1 LSATGTPPPPRD
13 APGTTQTLD
22 LPIYVM
28 TVRQLRQLRI
38 LVGVL
43 VGVIAV
49 LVTVLGILLPRA
61 LAYHDLFKE
70 DLDLRTRITEI
81 DRKMADVDKVMLRLR
96 VYDAQIKSLGGVTGD
111 HGGAEPQD
119 GTDVVPEGDEPPGEE
134 PPEPAPTA
142 APTDASPSGASN
154 VPLPHPDFLDP
165 DLQGA
170 AGEVDPEELRPADA
184 WASAVEGRIEAFLA
198 MVSLTE
204 PHLNEAVREL
214 EDLRALDQA
223 LPNLWPTDGRIT
235 SGFGWRRSPFGHA
248 WRFHSGLDIATI
260 RGTPI
265 YAAAAGKVML
275 AGYNSGYGRMVEI
288 DHGFG
293 ISTLYGHCNTL
304 EVRPGQH
311 VEPGDLIATVGST
324 GRSTGPHLHFE
335 VRLDGHPVDPLD
347 YLPR

>member
-1 LSATGTPPPPRD
+1 MSASRETPKAPED

-22 LPIYVM
+22 LPIYAL

-49 LVTVLGILLPRA
+49 LVIAIGILLPRA
-61 LAYHDLFKE
+61 LAYNRLFQE

-81 DRKMADVDKVMLRLR
+81 DRKMAEVDKVMLRLR
-96 VYDAQIKSLGGVTGD
+96 VYDAQIRSLGGVTGD

-119 GTDVVPEGDEPPGEE
+119 GTDVT
-134 PPEPAPTA
+134 PEPDPSVPA
-142 APTDASPSGASN
+142 APSHDASGAKN
-154 VPLPHPDFLDP
+154 EPLPHPDFLDR
-165 DLQGA
+165 DLEGA
-170 AGEVDPEELRPADA
+170 VGEVDPEELRPADA
-184 WASAVEGRIEAFLA
+184 WASAVEGRIQAFLA
-198 MVSLTE
+198 MVSLAE
-204 PHLNEAVREL
+204 PNLNEAVREL

-235 SGFGWRRSPFGHA
+235 SGFGWRRSPFGHN
-248 WRFHSGLDIATI
+248 WRFHSGLDIATA

-265 YAAAAGKVML
+265 YAAAAGKVVK
-275 AGYNSGYGRMVEI
+275 AGLNSGYGRMVEI

-293 ISTLYGHCNTL
+293 ISTLYGHCNTI
-304 EVRPGQH
+304 EVRDGEH

-335 VRLDGHPVDPLD
+335 VRLDGHPVNPLD